1 MIILKLGK
9 IDSNYEL
16 TETGLQYHQVGYI
29 ANPRERR
36 REGEKVSE
44 KVYTIVMIAFVKGKI
59 TDISDRSVIIETQG
73 VGYEVSTT
81 TDTLATAQIGTELAL
96 FTHLVVREDSMELYG
111 FKTRQELT
119 FFQML
124 ITVSGVGPRSAIAI
138 VSLGSIESIQRAIGS
153 GDVGYL
159 TSVSGIGKKTAEKI
173 IIDLRDK
180 LAALGHRMGN
190 GEFSGDSDAL
200 EALVK
205 LGYSQT
211 EARDAVKRIPPTIT
225 NTNDKIKEAL
235 KYIGK

>member
-1 MIILKLGK
+1 
-9 IDSNYEL
+9 
-16 TETGLQYHQVGYI
+16 
-29 ANPRERR
+29 
-36 REGEKVSE
+36 
-44 KVYTIVMIAFVKGKI
+44 MIAFVKGKI

-81 TDTLATAQIGTELAL
+81 TDTIATAVLGAEMAL
-96 FTHLVVREDSMELYG
+96 FTHLVVRDDSMELYG
-111 FKTRQELT
+111 FRTRNELT

-153 GDVGYL
+153 GDAGYL
-159 TSVSGIGKKTAEKI
+159 TSVSGIGRKTAEKI

-180 LAALGHRMGN
+180 LAALGHKGGM

-200 EALVK
+200 EALIK
-205 LGYSQT
+205 LGYSRE
-211 EARDAVKRIPPTIT
+211 EAREALKQVPVTAVTL
-225 NTNDKIKEAL
+225 NEKIREAL